1 MAIICNDTA
10 ASNELAVEFG
20 SGYSRPNL
28 TQMIR
33 FAEVFPAREVV
44 VTLSRCLWSPG
55 GPGVGPREAQTPRSP
70 E

>member
-1 MAIICNDTA
+1 MAMICNDTA

-33 FAEVFPAREVV
+33 LAEVFPAREVV
-44 VTLSRCLWSPG
+44 VTLSRCLWSPA